1 MLRNLVVCCL
11 LMLTGLSAVCA
22 RETNAAD
29 EDRAQRMLAKA
40 VAYYKEKGDL
50 ALATFSRQG
59 EFIDGELYVVVLSTD
74 GVLLAS
80 GGSSSILI
88 DRDISDLQDADGKLF
103 VREYLALAAREGRGK
118 VEYRWL
124 NRVDRKTERKVA
136 YIEKVG
142 DKIISVG
149 FYQPHGTPEQAR
161 ALVDR
166 AAAAMRLD
174 PRPAI
179 AAFNSLHG
187 SFIEDDLYVF
197 VISMDD
203 GIFRAHGGYPR
214 LVGTQSRALR
224 DANGKEFIPAMM
236 AKVKQA
242 DRGEIAYAWK
252 NSVTGEV
259 LQKRTYLRKV
269 GRYLIGVGYYLN

>member
-11 LMLTGLSAVCA
+11 LMVSGLSAVCA
-22 RETNAAD
+22 RETSAAD
-29 EDRAQRMLAKA
+29 EAKAQQMLAKA

-59 EFIDGELYVVVLSTD
+59 EFIDGELYVVVLSTE
-74 GVLLAS
+74 GVMLAS
-80 GGSSSILI
+80 GGPSSILI
-88 DRDISDLQDADGKLF
+88 DRNIADLQDADGKMF
-103 VREYLALAAREGRGK
+103 VREELELAAREGRGK
-118 VEYRWL
+118 VEYRWM
-124 NRVDRKTERKVA
+124 NRVDRKIERKVA
-136 YIEKVG
+136 FIEKVG

-149 FYQPHGTPEQAR
+149 FYEPHGTPEQAR
-161 ALVDR
+161 ALVER

-174 PRPAI
+174 PKPAI

-214 LVGTQSRALR
+214 LIGTQSRMLR

-236 AKVKQA
+236 AKLKTA
-242 DRGEIAYAWK
+242 DRGEIDYAWK
-252 NSVTGEV
+252 NTVTGEV
-259 LQKRTYLRKV
+259 LHKRTFLRKV
-269 GRYLIGVGYYLN
+269 GRYLIGVGYYRN